1 MPQELISIIVPIFN
15 TEKHLHQCLDSI
27 SSQSYENFECL
38 LINDG
43 STDASASICREYV
56 AKDARFRYFEKENG
70 GVSSARNLGI
80 ERSGGGG
87 AYITFIDSDDWV
99 EFDYLEVLYSAIIQE
114 TADISVSTYRT
125 YEMSK
130 NQWLFHAFKRVEHQK
145 VFSRQ
150 ELFNKLMFLDSFDS
164 SYGFASCKLVRKSV
178 LTGIWFNESTHLGE
192 DMEFWFKL
200 YLIAEKSVF
209 SNRDT
214 YVYRRDLTDSRYATL
229 KHIKSDVQQRL
240 NFIAFLRARGM
251 DTDNFV
257 NALLNKLYGMKM
269 NLELDQLEHRE
280 VMRYIEEVVLLLDVN
295 INP

>member
-1 MPQELISIIVPIFN
+1 M
-15 TEKHLHQCLDSI
+15 
-27 SSQSYENFECL
+27 
-38 LINDG
+38 
-43 STDASASICREYV
+43 
-56 AKDARFRYFEKENG
+56 
-70 GVSSARNLGI
+70 
-80 ERSGGGG
+80 
-87 AYITFIDSDDWV
+87 

-150 ELFNKLMFLDSFDS
+150 ELLNQLMFLDSLDS
-164 SYGFASCKLVRKSV
+164 SYRFASCKLVHKSV

-214 YVYRRDLTDSRYATL
+214 YVYRRDLNDSRYATL

-240 NFIAFLRARGM
+240 NFIFFLRARGM

-257 NALLNKLYGMKM
+257 NALLNTLYEMKM
-269 NLELDQLEHRE
+269 ELELDQLEHRE
-280 VMRYIEEVVLLLDVN
+280 VMRYIEEVMLLLDVN

>member
-1 MPQELISIIVPIFN
+1 MEKELISIIVPVYN
-15 TEKHLHQCLDSI
+15 VEKYLRMCLDSI
-27 SSQSYENFECL
+27 QNQTYQNFECL

-43 STDASASICREYV
+43 SPDNSADICREYV

-70 GVSSARNLGI
+70 GLSSARNLGI
-80 ERSGGGG
+80 ERSGG

-150 ELFNKLMFLDSFDS
+150 ELFNKLMFLDSLDS

-214 YVYRRDLTDSRYATL
+214 YVYRRDLNDSRYATL
-229 KHIKSDVQQRL
+229 RHIKSDVQQRL

-280 VMRYIEEVVLLLDVN
+280 VMRYIEEVMLLLDVN

>member
-1 MPQELISIIVPIFN
+1 MHQELISIIVPIFN

-43 STDASASICREYV
+43 SIDASASICREYV

-80 ERSGGGG
+80 ERSGG

-150 ELFNKLMFLDSFDS
+150 ELFNKLMFLDSLDS

-214 YVYRRDLTDSRYATL
+214 YVYRRDLNDSRYATL

-269 NLELDQLEHRE
+269 NLELDQFEHRE
-280 VMRYIEEVVLLLDVN
+280 VMRYIEEVVLLLEVN

>member
-1 MPQELISIIVPIFN
+1 MHQELISIIVPIFN

-27 SSQSYENFECL
+27 SSQSYGNFECL

-80 ERSGGGG
+80 ERSGG
-87 AYITFIDSDDWV
+87 AYITFIDSDDWI

-114 TADISVSTYRT
+114 TADISVSSYRT

-150 ELFNKLMFLDSFDS
+150 ELFNQLMFLHSFDS
-164 SYGFASCKLVRKSV
+164 SYGFVSCKLVRKSI

-200 YLIAEKSVF
+200 YLIAEKVVF

-214 YVYRRDLTDSRYATL
+214 YVYRRDLNDSRYATL

-257 NALLNKLYGMKM
+257 NALLNTLYGMKM

-280 VMRYIEEVVLLLDVN
+280 VMRYIEEIELLLEVN

>member
-1 MPQELISIIVPIFN
+1 MHQELISIIVPIFN
-15 TEKHLHQCLDSI
+15 TEKYLHQCLNSI
-27 SSQSYENFECL
+27 LSQSYENFECL

-80 ERSGGGG
+80 ERSGG

-150 ELFNKLMFLDSFDS
+150 ELFNKLMFLDSLDS

-214 YVYRRDLTDSRYATL
+214 YVYRRDLNDSRYATL

-280 VMRYIEEVVLLLDVN
+280 VMRYIEEVMLLLDVN

>member
-1 MPQELISIIVPIFN
+1 MIADLISVIVPIYN
-15 TEKHLHQCLDSI
+15 VENYIRQCLDSI
-27 SSQSYENFECL
+27 LSQSYENFECL

-70 GVSSARNLGI
+70 SVSSARNLGI
-80 ERSGGGG
+80 ERSGG
-87 AYITFIDSDDWV
+87 AYITFIDSDDWI
-99 EFDYLEVLYSAIIQE
+99 ELDYLEVLYSAIIQE
-114 TADISVSTYRT
+114 TADISISTYRT

-150 ELFNKLMFLDSFDS
+150 ELLNQLMFLDSFDS

-200 YLIAEKSVF
+200 YLIAEKVVF

-214 YVYRRDLTDSRYATL
+214 YVYRRDLNDSRYATL
-229 KHIKSDVQQRL
+229 KHIRSDVQQRL

-251 DTDNFV
+251 DTYNFV

>member
-1 MPQELISIIVPIFN
+1 MHQELISIIVPIFN

-80 ERSGGGG
+80 ERSGG
-87 AYITFIDSDDWV
+87 AYVTFIDSDDWV
-99 EFDYLEVLYSAIIQE
+99 EFDYLEVLYAAIIQE

-125 YEMSK
+125 YEMST
-130 NQWLFHAFKRVEHQK
+130 NQLLFHAFSRDYSKR
-145 VFSRQ
+145 VFSREEFIN
-150 ELFNKLMFLDSFDS
+150 ELVFLNRFDS
-164 SYGFASCKLVRKSV
+164 SYGFVSCKLVRKSV

-200 YLIAEKSVF
+200 YLIAEKVVF

-214 YVYRRDLTDSRYATL
+214 YVYRRDLNDSRYATL
-229 KHIKSDVQQRL
+229 KHIKSYVQQRF
-240 NFIAFLRARGM
+240 NFIAFLVARGM

-257 NALLNKLYGMKM
+257 NELRNKLYDIKT
-269 NLELDQLEHRE
+269 NWEFDQLEHRK
-280 VMRYIEEVVLLLDVN
+280 VMRYIEEVLLLLEVN

>member
-1 MPQELISIIVPIFN
+1 MHQELISIIVPIFN

-27 SSQSYENFECL
+27 LSQSYENFECL

-43 STDASASICREYV
+43 STDASASICREYI

-80 ERSGGGG
+80 ERSGG

-114 TADISVSTYRT
+114 TADISVSSYRT

-150 ELFNKLMFLDSFDS
+150 ELLNQLMFLDSLDS
-164 SYGFASCKLVRKSV
+164 SYRFASCKLVRKSV

-214 YVYRRDLTDSRYATL
+214 YVYRRDLNDSRYATL

-240 NFIAFLRARGM
+240 NFISFLRARGM

-257 NALLNKLYGMKM
+257 NALLNTLYEMKM
-269 NLELDQLEHRE
+269 ELELDQLEHRE
-280 VMRYIEEVVLLLDVN
+280 VMRYIEEVMLLLDVN

>member
-1 MPQELISIIVPIFN
+1 
-15 TEKHLHQCLDSI
+15 
-27 SSQSYENFECL
+27 
-38 LINDG
+38 
-43 STDASASICREYV
+43 
-56 AKDARFRYFEKENG
+56 
-70 GVSSARNLGI
+70 
-80 ERSGGGG
+80 
-87 AYITFIDSDDWV
+87 
-99 EFDYLEVLYSAIIQE
+99 
-114 TADISVSTYRT
+114 
-125 YEMSK
+125 MSR

-145 VFSRQ
+145 VFSKQ
-150 ELFNKLMFLDSFDS
+150 ELISKLIFLNGHDCSF
-164 SYGFASCKLVRKSV
+164 GFASCKLVRKSI

-200 YLIAEKSVF
+200 YLIAEKVVF

-214 YVYRRDLTDSRYATL
+214 YVYRRDLTDSKYASL
-229 KHIKSDVQQRL
+229 KHTQSDVQHRL

-280 VMRYIEEVVLLLDVN
+280 VMRYIEEVMLLLDVN

>member
-1 MPQELISIIVPIFN
+1 MHQDLISIIVPIFN

-27 SSQSYENFECL
+27 SSRSYENFECL

-80 ERSGGGG
+80 ERSGG

-150 ELFNKLMFLDSFDS
+150 ELFNKLMFLDSLDS

-214 YVYRRDLTDSRYATL
+214 YVYRRDLNDSRYATL
-229 KHIKSDVQQRL
+229 KHIRSDVQQRL

-257 NALLNKLYGMKM
+257 NDLLNKLYGMKM

-280 VMRYIEEVVLLLDVN
+280 VMRYIEEVVLLLKVN

>member
-1 MPQELISIIVPIFN
+1 MHQELISIIVPIFN
-15 TEKHLHQCLDSI
+15 TEKYLHQCLDSI
-27 SSQSYENFECL
+27 LSQSYENFECL

-80 ERSGGGG
+80 ERSGG

-150 ELFNKLMFLDSFDS
+150 ELFNQLMFLHSFDS
-164 SYGFASCKLVRKSV
+164 SYGFVSCKLVRKSI
-178 LTGIWFNESTHLGE
+178 LNGIWFNESTHLGE

-214 YVYRRDLTDSRYATL
+214 YVYRRDLNDSRYATL

-257 NALLNKLYGMKM
+257 NALLNTLYSMKM

-280 VMRYIEEVVLLLDVN
+280 VMRYIEEVVLLLEVN

>member
-1 MPQELISIIVPIFN
+1 MHQDLISIIVPIFN

-27 SSQSYENFECL
+27 LSQSYENFECL

-43 STDASASICREYV
+43 STDASASICREYI

-80 ERSGGGG
+80 ERSGG

-114 TADISVSTYRT
+114 TADISVSSYRT

-130 NQWLFHAFKRVEHQK
+130 NIWLFHAFKRVEHQK

-150 ELFNKLMFLDSFDS
+150 ELLNQLMFLDSLDS
-164 SYGFASCKLVRKSV
+164 SYRFASCKLVRKSV

-214 YVYRRDLTDSRYATL
+214 YVYRRDLNDSRYATL

-240 NFIAFLRARGM
+240 NFISFLRARGM

-257 NALLNKLYGMKM
+257 NALLNTLYEMKM
-269 NLELDQLEHRE
+269 ELELDQLEHRE
-280 VMRYIEEVVLLLDVN
+280 VMRYIEEVMLLLDVN

>member
-1 MPQELISIIVPIFN
+1 MHQELISIIVPIFN
-15 TEKHLHQCLDSI
+15 TEKYLHQCLDSI
-27 SSQSYENFECL
+27 LSQSYGNFECL

-80 ERSGGGG
+80 ERSGG

-130 NQWLFHAFKRVEHQK
+130 NRWSFHAFAREKHQK

-150 ELFNKLMFLDSFDS
+150 ELMNQLVFLDSIDASFR
-164 SYGFASCKLVRKSV
+164 FVSCKLVRKSI
-178 LTGIWFNESTHLGE
+178 LAGIWFNESTHLGE

-200 YLIAEKSVF
+200 YLVAEKVVF

-214 YVYRRDLTDSRYATL
+214 YIYRKNSTISKYATL
-229 KHIKSDVQQRL
+229 KHIRSDMQQRL
-240 NFIAFLRARGM
+240 NFIAFLRAKGM
-251 DTDNFV
+251 DTNNFV
-257 NALLNKLYGMKM
+257 NSLEVELHHIKT
-269 NLELDQLEHRE
+269 NLELDQFEHRE
-280 VMRYIEEVVLLLDVN
+280 VIGYIEEVLLLLEVN

>member
-1 MPQELISIIVPIFN
+1 MQQELISIIVPIFN
-15 TEKHLHQCLDSI
+15 TEKYLHQCLDSI
-27 SSQSYENFECL
+27 LSQSYGNFECL

-80 ERSGGGG
+80 ERSGG

-99 EFDYLEVLYSAIIQE
+99 EFDYLEVLYSAIIQDS
-114 TADISVSTYRT
+114 ADISVSSYRT
-125 YEMSK
+125 YEMSR

-145 VFSRQ
+145 VFSKQ
-150 ELFNKLMFLDSFDS
+150 ELISKLIFLNGHDCSF
-164 SYGFASCKLVRKSV
+164 GFASCKLVRKSI

-200 YLIAEKSVF
+200 YLVAEKVVF

-214 YVYRRDLTDSRYATL
+214 YIYRKNVTISKYATL
-229 KHIKSDVQQRL
+229 KHIRSDMQHRL
-240 NFIAFLRARGM
+240 NFIAFLRAKGM
-251 DTDNFV
+251 DTNNFV
-257 NALLNKLYGMKM
+257 NSLEVELHHIKT
-269 NLELDQLEHRE
+269 NLELDQFEHRE
-280 VMRYIEEVVLLLDVN
+280 VIGYIEEVLLLLEVN

>member
-1 MPQELISIIVPIFN
+1 MHQELISIIVPIFN

-27 SSQSYENFECL
+27 LSQSYENFECL

-56 AKDARFRYFEKENG
+56 AKEARFRYFEKENG

-80 ERSGGGG
+80 ERSGG
-87 AYITFIDSDDWV
+87 AYITFIDSDDWI

-150 ELFNKLMFLDSFDS
+150 ELFNQLMFLHSFDS
-164 SYGFASCKLVRKSV
+164 SYGFVSCKLVRKSI
-178 LTGIWFNESTHLGE
+178 LNGIWFNESTHLGE

-200 YLIAEKSVF
+200 YLIAEKVVF

-214 YVYRRDLTDSRYATL
+214 YVYRRDLNDSRYATL

-269 NLELDQLEHRE
+269 NLELDQFEHRE
-280 VMRYIEEVVLLLDVN
+280 VIGYIEDVLLLLEVN

>member
-1 MPQELISIIVPIFN
+1 MHQELISIIVPIFN

-27 SSQSYENFECL
+27 SSQSYGNFECL

-80 ERSGGGG
+80 ERSGG
-87 AYITFIDSDDWV
+87 AYVTFIDSDDWV
-99 EFDYLEVLYSAIIQE
+99 EFDYLEVLYSAIIQDS
-114 TADISVSTYRT
+114 ADISVSSYRT
-125 YEMSK
+125 YEMSR

-145 VFSRQ
+145 VFSKQ
-150 ELFNKLMFLDSFDS
+150 ELISKLIFLNGHDCSF
-164 SYGFASCKLVRKSV
+164 GFASCKLVRKSI

-200 YLIAEKSVF
+200 YLIAEKVVF

-214 YVYRRDLTDSRYATL
+214 YVYRRDLTDSKYASL
-229 KHIKSDVQQRL
+229 KHTQSDVQHRL

-280 VMRYIEEVVLLLDVN
+280 VMRYIDEVILLLEVN

>member
-15 TEKHLHQCLDSI
+15 TEKYLHQCLDSI
-27 SSQSYENFECL
+27 LSQSYGNFECL

-43 STDASASICREYV
+43 SIDASASICREYV

-80 ERSGGGG
+80 ERSGG

-130 NQWLFHAFKRVEHQK
+130 NQWLFHAFKRVKHQK

-150 ELFNKLMFLDSFDS
+150 ELFNQLIFLDSLDS

-214 YVYRRDLTDSRYATL
+214 YVYRRDLNDSRYATL

-257 NALLNKLYGMKM
+257 SALLNKLYGMKM

-280 VMRYIEEVVLLLDVN
+280 VMRYIEEVVLLLEVN

>member
-1 MPQELISIIVPIFN
+1 MHQELISIIVPIFN

-27 SSQSYENFECL
+27 LSQSYENFECL

-80 ERSGGGG
+80 ERSGG

-99 EFDYLEVLYSAIIQE
+99 EFDYLEVLYAAIIQE

-150 ELFNKLMFLDSFDS
+150 ELFNKLMFLDSLDS

-214 YVYRRDLTDSRYATL
+214 YVYRRDLNDSRYATL
-229 KHIKSDVQQRL
+229 KHIRSDVQQRL

-257 NALLNKLYGMKM
+257 NALLNKLHGMKM
-269 NLELDQLEHRE
+269 NLELDQLEYRE
-280 VMRYIEEVVLLLDVN
+280 VMRYIEEVVLLLEVN

>member
-15 TEKHLHQCLDSI
+15 TEKYLHQCLDSI
-27 SSQSYENFECL
+27 LSQSYGNFECL

-80 ERSGGGG
+80 ERSGG
-87 AYITFIDSDDWV
+87 AYITFIDSDDWI
-99 EFDYLEVLYSAIIQE
+99 EFDYLEVLYAAIIQE

-150 ELFNKLMFLDSFDS
+150 ELLNQLMFLHSFDS
-164 SYGFASCKLVRKSV
+164 SYGFVSCKLVRKSI
-178 LTGIWFNESTHLGE
+178 LNGIWFNESTHLGE

-214 YVYRRDLTDSRYATL
+214 YVYRRDLNDSRYATL

-280 VMRYIEEVVLLLDVN
+280 VMRYIEEVVLLLEVN

>member
-1 MPQELISIIVPIFN
+1 MHQELISIIVPIFN

-27 SSQSYENFECL
+27 LSQSYGNFECL

-80 ERSGGGG
+80 ERSGGT
-87 AYITFIDSDDWV
+87 YVTFIDSDDWV

-114 TADISVSTYRT
+114 TADISVSSYRT

-145 VFSRQ
+145 VFSKQ
-150 ELFNKLMFLDSFDS
+150 ELISKLIFLNGHDCSF
-164 SYGFASCKLVRKSV
+164 GFASCKLVRKSV

-200 YLIAEKSVF
+200 YLIAEKVVF

-214 YVYRRDLTDSRYATL
+214 YVYRRDLTDSKYASL
-229 KHIKSDVQQRL
+229 KHTQSDVQHRL

-257 NALLNKLYGMKM
+257 NELLNKLYDMKT

-280 VMRYIEEVVLLLDVN
+280 VIGYIEEVLLLLEVN

>member
-1 MPQELISIIVPIFN
+1 
-15 TEKHLHQCLDSI
+15 
-27 SSQSYENFECL
+27 
-38 LINDG
+38 
-43 STDASASICREYV
+43 
-56 AKDARFRYFEKENG
+56 
-70 GVSSARNLGI
+70 
-80 ERSGGGG
+80 
-87 AYITFIDSDDWV
+87 
-99 EFDYLEVLYSAIIQE
+99 
-114 TADISVSTYRT
+114 
-125 YEMSK
+125 MSK
-130 NQWLFHAFKRVEHQK
+130 NIWLFHAFKRVEHQK

-150 ELFNKLMFLDSFDS
+150 ELLNQLMFLDSLDA
-164 SYGFASCKLVRKSV
+164 SYRFASCKLVRKSV

-257 NALLNKLYGMKM
+257 NALLNKLYDMKM

-280 VMRYIEEVVLLLDVN
+280 VMRYIEEVMLLLDVN

>member
-1 MPQELISIIVPIFN
+1 MHQELISIIVPIFN

-80 ERSGGGG
+80 ERSGG

-150 ELFNKLMFLDSFDS
+150 ELFNKLMFLDSLDS
-164 SYGFASCKLVRKSV
+164 FYGFASCKLVRKSV

-214 YVYRRDLTDSRYATL
+214 YVYRRDLNDSRYATL

-280 VMRYIEEVVLLLDVN
+280 VMRYIEEVMLLLDVN

>member
-1 MPQELISIIVPIFN
+1 MHQELISIIVPIFN

-80 ERSGGGG
+80 ERSGG

-150 ELFNKLMFLDSFDS
+150 ELFNQLMFLHSFDS

-178 LTGIWFNESTHLGE
+178 LAGIWFNESTHLGE

-200 YLIAEKSVF
+200 YLIAEKVVF

-214 YVYRRDLTDSRYATL
+214 YVYRRDLNDSRYATL
-229 KHIKSDVQQRL
+229 KHIKSYVQQRL
-240 NFIAFLRARGM
+240 NFIAFLRAKGM
-251 DTDNFV
+251 DTNNFV
-257 NALLNKLYGMKM
+257 NSLEGELHHIKT
-269 NLELDQLEHRE
+269 NLELDQFEHRE
-280 VMRYIEEVVLLLDVN
+280 VIGYIEEVLLLLEVN

>member
-1 MPQELISIIVPIFN
+1 VHQELISIIVPIFN

-80 ERSGGGG
+80 ERSGG

-150 ELFNKLMFLDSFDS
+150 ELFNKLMFLDSLDS

-214 YVYRRDLTDSRYATL
+214 YVYRRDLNDSRYATL

-280 VMRYIEEVVLLLDVN
+280 VMRYIEEVMLLLDVN

>member
-1 MPQELISIIVPIFN
+1 MHQELISIIVPIFN
-15 TEKHLHQCLDSI
+15 TEKYLHQCLDSI
-27 SSQSYENFECL
+27 LSQSYENFECL

-43 STDASASICREYV
+43 STDASASICREYI

-80 ERSGGGG
+80 ERSGG
-87 AYITFIDSDDWV
+87 AYITFIDSDDWI

-150 ELFNKLMFLDSFDS
+150 ELLNQLMFLHSFDS
-164 SYGFASCKLVRKSV
+164 SYGFVSCKLVRKSI
-178 LTGIWFNESTHLGE
+178 LNGIWFNESTHLGE

-214 YVYRRDLTDSRYATL
+214 YVYRRDLNDSRYATL

-269 NLELDQLEHRE
+269 NLELDQFEHRE
-280 VMRYIEEVVLLLDVN
+280 VIGYIEDVLLLLEVN

>member
-1 MPQELISIIVPIFN
+1 MHQELISIIVPIFN

-80 ERSGGGG
+80 ERSGG

-150 ELFNKLMFLDSFDS
+150 ELFNKLMFLDSLDS
-164 SYGFASCKLVRKSV
+164 SYGFASCKLVRQSV

-214 YVYRRDLTDSRYATL
+214 YVYRRDLNDSRYATL

-280 VMRYIEEVVLLLDVN
+280 VMRYIEEVMLLLDVN

>member
-1 MPQELISIIVPIFN
+1 MDQELISIIVPIFN
-15 TEKHLHQCLDSI
+15 TEKYLHQCLDSI
-27 SSQSYENFECL
+27 LSQSYGNFECL

-80 ERSGGGG
+80 ERSEG
-87 AYITFIDSDDWV
+87 AYVTFIDSDDWV
-99 EFDYLEVLYSAIIQE
+99 EFDYLEVLYAAIIQE
-114 TADISVSTYRT
+114 TADISVSSYRT

-130 NQWLFHAFKRVEHQK
+130 NRWLFHAFKRVEHQK

-150 ELFNKLMFLDSFDS
+150 ELFNQLMFLHSFDS
-164 SYGFASCKLVRKSV
+164 SYGFVSCKLVRKSV
-178 LTGIWFNESTHLGE
+178 LAGIWFNESTHLGE

-200 YLIAEKSVF
+200 YLIAEKVVF

-214 YVYRRDLTDSRYATL
+214 YVYRRDLNDSRYATL
-229 KHIKSDVQQRL
+229 KHIRSNVQQRL
-240 NFIAFLRARGM
+240 NFIAFLRVRGM

-257 NALLNKLYGMKM
+257 NALLNTLYGMKM

-280 VMRYIEEVVLLLDVN
+280 VMRYIEEVMLLLEVN

>member
-1 MPQELISIIVPIFN
+1 MHQELISIIVPIFN
-15 TEKHLHQCLDSI
+15 TEKYLHQCLDSI
-27 SSQSYENFECL
+27 LSQSYENFECL

-43 STDASASICREYV
+43 STDASASICREYI

-80 ERSGGGG
+80 ERSGG
-87 AYITFIDSDDWV
+87 AYITFIDSDDWI
-99 EFDYLEVLYSAIIQE
+99 EFDYLEVLYAAIIQE

-150 ELFNKLMFLDSFDS
+150 ELLNQLMFLHSFDS
-164 SYGFASCKLVRKSV
+164 SYGFVSCKLVRKSI
-178 LTGIWFNESTHLGE
+178 LNGIWFNESTHLGE

-214 YVYRRDLTDSRYATL
+214 YVYRRDLNDSRYATL

-257 NALLNKLYGMKM
+257 NALLNTLYGMKM

-280 VMRYIEEVVLLLDVN
+280 VMRYIEEVVLLLEVN

>member
-1 MPQELISIIVPIFN
+1 MNQELISIIVPIFN
-15 TEKHLHQCLDSI
+15 AEKYLHQCLDSI
-27 SSQSYENFECL
+27 LSQSYVNFECL

-80 ERSGGGG
+80 ERSGG

-99 EFDYLEVLYSAIIQE
+99 EFDYLEVLYAAIIQE

-130 NQWLFHAFKRVEHQK
+130 NIWLFHAFKRVEHQK

-150 ELFNKLMFLDSFDS
+150 ELLNQLMFLDSLDS
-164 SYGFASCKLVRKSV
+164 SYRFASCKLVRKSV

-229 KHIKSDVQQRL
+229 KHIRSDVQQRL

-257 NALLNKLYGMKM
+257 NALLNKLYDMKM
-269 NLELDQLEHRE
+269 DLELDQLEHRE
-280 VMRYIEEVVLLLDVN
+280 VMRYIEEVLLLLDVN

>member
-1 MPQELISIIVPIFN
+1 MHQELISIIVPIFN

-27 SSQSYENFECL
+27 LSQSYGNFECL

-80 ERSGGGG
+80 ERSGG

-99 EFDYLEVLYSAIIQE
+99 EFDYLEVLYAAIIQE
-114 TADISVSTYRT
+114 TADISVSSYRT
-125 YEMSK
+125 YEMSR
-130 NQWLFHAFKRVEHQK
+130 NQWLFHAYKRVEHQK

-150 ELFNKLMFLDSFDS
+150 ELMNQLMFLDRLDS
-164 SYGFASCKLVRKSV
+164 SYRFASCKLVRKSV

-214 YVYRRDLTDSRYATL
+214 YVYRRDLNDSRYATL
-229 KHIKSDVQQRL
+229 KHIRSDVQQRL

-251 DTDNFV
+251 DTDHFV

-280 VMRYIEEVVLLLDVN
+280 VMRYIEEVVLLLEVN

>member
-1 MPQELISIIVPIFN
+1 MHQELISIIVPIFN

-80 ERSGGGG
+80 ERSGGG

-150 ELFNKLMFLDSFDS
+150 ELFNKLMFLDSLDS

-214 YVYRRDLTDSRYATL
+214 YVYRRDLNDSRYATL

-280 VMRYIEEVVLLLDVN
+280 VMRYIEEVMLLLDVN

>member
-15 TEKHLHQCLDSI
+15 TEKYLHQCLDSI
-27 SSQSYENFECL
+27 LSQSYGNFECL

-80 ERSGGGG
+80 ERSEG
-87 AYITFIDSDDWV
+87 AYVTFIDSDDWV
-99 EFDYLEVLYSAIIQE
+99 EFDYLEVLYSAIIQDS
-114 TADISVSTYRT
+114 ADISVSSYRT
-125 YEMSK
+125 YEMSR
-130 NQWLFHAFKRVEHQK
+130 NQWLFHAYKRVEHQK
-145 VFSRQ
+145 VFSKQ
-150 ELFNKLMFLDSFDS
+150 ELINKLMFLDSLDS

-214 YVYRRDLTDSRYATL
+214 YVYRRDLNDSRYATL

-280 VMRYIEEVVLLLDVN
+280 VMRYIEEVMLLLDVN

>member
-1 MPQELISIIVPIFN
+1 MYQELISIIVPIFN
-15 TEKHLHQCLDSI
+15 TEKYLHQCLDSI
-27 SSQSYENFECL
+27 LSQSYENFECL

-43 STDASASICREYV
+43 STDASASICREYI

-80 ERSGGGG
+80 ERSGG
-87 AYITFIDSDDWV
+87 AYITFIDSDDWI
-99 EFDYLEVLYSAIIQE
+99 EFDYLEVLYAAIIQE

-130 NQWLFHAFKRVEHQK
+130 NQWLFHA
-145 VFSRQ
+145 
-150 ELFNKLMFLDSFDS
+150 
-164 SYGFASCKLVRKSV
+164 CKLVRKSI
-178 LTGIWFNESTHLGE
+178 LNGIWFNESTHLGE

-214 YVYRRDLTDSRYATL
+214 YVYRRDLNDSRYATL

-257 NALLNKLYGMKM
+257 NALLNTLYGMKM

-280 VMRYIEEVVLLLDVN
+280 VMRYIEEVVLLLEVN

>member
-1 MPQELISIIVPIFN
+1 MHQELISIIVPIFN
-15 TEKHLHQCLDSI
+15 TEKYLHQCLNSI
-27 SSQSYENFECL
+27 LSQSYENFECL

-80 ERSGGGG
+80 ERSGG

-114 TADISVSTYRT
+114 TADISVSTYRM
-125 YEMSK
+125 YEMST
-130 NQWLFHAFKRVEHQK
+130 NEWHFHAFKRVEHQK

-150 ELFNKLMFLDSFDS
+150 ELFNKLMFLDSLDS

-214 YVYRRDLTDSRYATL
+214 YVYRRDLNDSRYATL
-229 KHIKSDVQQRL
+229 KHIRSDVQQRL

-257 NALLNKLYGMKM
+257 NDLLNKLYGMKM

-280 VMRYIEEVVLLLDVN
+280 VMRYIEEVVLLLKVN